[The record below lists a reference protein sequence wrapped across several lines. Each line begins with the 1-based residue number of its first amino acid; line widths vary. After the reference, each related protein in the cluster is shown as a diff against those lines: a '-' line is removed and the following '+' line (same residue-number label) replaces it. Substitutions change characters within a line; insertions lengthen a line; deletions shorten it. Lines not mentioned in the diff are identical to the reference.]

1 MVARRAIATG
11 KSDRTTRQNVEQIG
25 KPRKARRIVTD
36 EERSMERIMDGPGD
50 LEIVHDPN
58 GAHKPGDR
66 IGEIPAKRGK
76 PQAAPTK

>member
-1 MVARRAIATG
+1 
-11 KSDRTTRQNVEQIG
+11 
-25 KPRKARRIVTD
+25 
-36 EERSMERIMDGPGD
+36 MERIMDGPGD